1 MIESAGVRLA
11 SPKNFFISYD
21 AVCMV
26 SKSVDH
32 EKRGDLFL
40 EVVNMLAALR
50 NDSTVS
56 KRQVSSVVHCP
67 IGLRTHFFAESY

>member
-1 MIESAGVRLA
+1 
-11 SPKNFFISYD
+11 
-21 AVCMV
+21 MV